1 MLSQNGEAHIMRST
15 QKLLDLLK
23 IDIPIILAP
32 MAGVSTPELVAA
44 VSNAGGLGSY
54 GSAMLNHEQL
64 GAETNRIRGL
74 TNRSFN
80 MNFFCHTPPVYTSE
94 QETAWQ
100 ERLGA
105 YYTELSVAPAPA
117 ASAARNPFDEAFCDV
132 MLTLNP
138 RVVSFHFGLPKPELV
153 ARLKNAGIVIL
164 SSATTVAE
172 ARYLEQHGVDAVIAQ
187 GFEAGGHRG
196 IFLDPHSNNVSGQV
210 GTFAL
215 VPQIVD
221 AVKVPVIAS
230 GAITDARGVA
240 AAFALGADAV
250 QIGTAYMF
258 CPEAK
263 VSDLHRG
270 LLKSREAE
278 TTALTNLFTGRPARG
293 IVNRIMREVGPIN
306 EVALPFPAAAG
317 AVAPLRA
324 AAEKAG
330 SGDFTPLWSGQA
342 AALGREEGA
351 AELTRRL
358 YADGL
363 ARMAEI
369 ASRKHA

>member
-1 MLSQNGEAHIMRST
+1 MRST
-15 QKLLDLLK
+15 QKLLDLFK
-23 IDIPIILAP
+23 IDIPVILAP

-64 GAETNRIRGL
+64 AAETNKIRGL

-80 MNFFCHTPPVYTSE
+80 MNFFCHTPPVYTPD
-94 QETAWQ
+94 QETKWQ

-105 YYTELSVAPAPA
+105 YYGELGVSPAPA
-117 ASAARNPFDEAFCDV
+117 ASAARNPFDEAFCDL

-138 RVVSFHFGLPKPELV
+138 RVVSFHFGLPKPELMQ
-153 ARLKNAGIVIL
+153 RLKDAGIVLL

-196 IFLDPHSNNVSGQV
+196 IFLDDNLSAQM

-215 VPQIVD
+215 VPQIAD

-230 GAITDARGVA
+230 GGITDGRGVA

-270 LLKSREAE
+270 LLKSRDAE

-293 IVNRIMREVGPIN
+293 ITNRLMREVGPIN
-306 EVALPFPAAAG
+306 PVALPFPAAAG

-324 AAEKAG
+324 AAEKNG
-330 SGDFTPLWSGQA
+330 KGDFTPLWSGQA
-342 AALGREEGA
+342 AALGREQGA

-358 YADGL
+358 YQDGM
-363 ARMAEI
+363 ARMRETAQR
-369 ASRKHA
+369 AGTST

>member
-1 MLSQNGEAHIMRST
+1 
-15 QKLLDLLK
+15 
-23 IDIPIILAP
+23 
-32 MAGVSTPELVAA
+32 
-44 VSNAGGLGSY
+44 
-54 GSAMLNHEQL
+54 
-64 GAETNRIRGL
+64 
-74 TNRSFN
+74 
-80 MNFFCHTPPVYTSE
+80 
-94 QETAWQ
+94 
-100 ERLGA
+100 
-105 YYTELSVAPAPA
+105 
-117 ASAARNPFDEAFCDV
+117 

-138 RVVSFHFGLPKPELV
+138 RVVSFHFGLPKPELMQ
-153 ARLKNAGIVIL
+153 RLKDAGIVLL

-172 ARYLEQHGVDAVIAQ
+172 ARYLEEHGVDAVIAQ

-196 IFLDPHSNNVSGQV
+196 IFLDDNLSAQM

-215 VPQIVD
+215 VPQIAD

-230 GAITDARGVA
+230 GGVTDGRGVA

-270 LLKSREAE
+270 LLKSRDAE

-293 IVNRIMREVGPIN
+293 ITNRLMREVGPIN
-306 EVALPFPAAAG
+306 PVALPFPAAAG

-324 AAEKAG
+324 AAEKNG
-330 SGDFTPLWSGQA
+330 KGDFTPLWSGQA
-342 AALGREEGA
+342 AALGREQGA

-358 YADGL
+358 YEDGM
-363 ARMAEI
+363 ARVRETAQR
-369 ASRKHA
+369 AGTST